1 MTHDISKKA
10 CAECGK
16 VQEPNEIRVNER
28 SFQPGARKKRQ
39 LPFYCSHKEYNYYQ
53 DSTNKIIERS

>member
-1 MTHDISKKA
+1 MPHDIFEKA

-28 SFQPGARKKRQ
+28 SYKPGARKKVAP
-39 LPFYCSHKEYNYYQ
+39 LLL
-53 DSTNKIIERS
+53 